1 MTAVSSEALAGIT
14 KGPPESPL
22 QESLLVPSEY
32 PAQSIDL
39 WSCVIRGWLFSP
51 EGHFEL
57 LMQSASLINGASTYC
72 KILGNKDES
81 VRNSY

>member
-1 MTAVSSEALAGIT
+1 MAEMDLELPFTAHPLGPKLTTPTITAVSSVALAGTT

-39 WSCVIRGWLFSP
+39 CICV
-51 EGHFEL
+51 
-57 LMQSASLINGASTYC
+57 N
-72 KILGNKDES
+72 
-81 VRNSY
+81 